1 MKSRFLLILL
11 LLCAVVV
18 RAEDSKGGVHKDKTD
33 ILKKE
38 IQDIDF
44 KAVPLEKAIS
54 FLNSKR
60 GTNIKYSL
68 VSEYKQKFPKSPEIT
83 IHKEIMS
90 LGELLKEML
99 SQSPGFTML
108 NKRNNIVILPRDW
121 EEKDAFLTMKVSM
134 VKKDVIISD
143 IIDSI
148 RKEYFIKYPHAPV
161 PPGKKTEMRF
171 GGGKHKDIKKIRI
184 NLMISNTRVID
195 VLIFLGEIDDR
206 FGWFINKGRGFSF
219 SIRPHKID
227 KKANDKK
234 SE

>member
-1 MKSRFLLILL
+1 MKRGLFIFLFLLF
-11 LLCAVVV
+11 AVALH
-18 RAEDSKGGVHKDKTD
+18 AEDGNGDVKKGNTD

-44 KAVPLEKAIS
+44 KAVPLEEAIS
-54 FLNSKR
+54 FLNSER

-83 IHKEIMS
+83 IHKEKAS
-90 LGELLKEML
+90 LGKLLKDIL

-121 EEKDAFLTMKVSM
+121 KEKDAFLTMKVSM

-148 RKEYFIKYPHAPV
+148 SKKYFIKH
-161 PPGKKTEMRF
+161 PPSQIPPEKETHVVF
-171 GGGKHKDIKKIRI
+171 VTGGSEKHKEKQI
-184 NLMISNTRVID
+184 NIIISDTRVID
-195 VLIFLGEIDDR
+195 ILLFFSEIDER
-206 FGWFINKGRGFSF
+206 FKWRIDNLRGFCYG
-219 SIRPHKID
+219 IRIRSNKS
-227 KKANDKK
+227 KDKK
-234 SE
+234 SK